1 MTARQTLGGLALPL
15 VIGLLAFSGT
25 APAKEHWAT
34 CLNPRFGAT
43 ADYPAD
49 LFTVKDAPPEN
60 GDGQSFHTADG
71 RAELA
76 IYGGSTSMASG
87 RRPTSHIT
95 LTSATSP
102 IRRSVP
108 ILRGVRNPR
117 CELLFRPL
125 RLLPSPG
132 EGQVG
137 PKLLR
142 RAPSSRYG
150 KALCPPGAAL
160 ALKARQFQC

>member
-34 CLNPRFGAT
+34 YLNPRFGAA

-60 GDGQSFHTADG
+60 GDGQTFHTADG

-76 IYGGSTSMASG
+76 IYGGY
-87 RRPTSHIT
+87 HI
-95 LTSATSP
+95 
-102 IRRSVP
+102 
-108 ILRGVRNPR
+108 R
-117 CELLFRPL
+117 CEPPEAYGSHNSN
-125 RLLPSPG
+125 PSD
-132 EGQVG
+132 VAS
-137 PKLLR
+137 KKI
-142 RAPSSRYG
+142 RACFYP
-150 KALCPPGAAL
+150 A
-160 ALKARQFQC
+160 

>member
-34 CLNPRFGAT
+34 CLNPRFGAA

-60 GDGQSFHTADG
+60 GDGQTFPRMGARSWRSMAAT
-71 RAELA
+71 
-76 IYGGSTSMASG
+76 TSMASG

-108 ILRGVRNPR
+108 IFTRCQEPAVRTSITSAAT
-117 CELLFRPL
+117 FRT
-125 RLLPSPG
+125 
-132 EGQVG
+132 VM
-137 PKLLR
+137 
-142 RAPSSRYG
+142 
-150 KALCPPGAAL
+150 C
-160 ALKARQFQC
+160 